1 MQSNKEAAIQ
11 SNMPFVSI
19 IINCFNGEKYIGD
32 AINSVLRQTYPDF
45 ELIIWDNQ
53 SSDNT
58 LSAIKTFHD
67 PRINYCYAPEHT
79 TLAKARN
86 NAVERARGAW
96 IAFLDC
102 DDIWLSE
109 KLSFQVAVIKDGPS
123 SLSIVYGRS
132 DLLVENAAV
141 KTTETKRLRSLYLN
155 RPLPTETAFN
165 ELLNY
170 NSFFVFS
177 SVMIKKEDYFA
188 VNGID
193 SKYKYAEDYDLFLK
207 IAENKKVR
215 AVNETIVIYR
225 IHGSNLT
232 SQYKRELLLESKDI
246 LNRYKHN
253 PSHMIG
259 LEKIN
264 IQLSIFD
271 LKKGK
276 VFSFLSCYTSLHIIS
291 IFFQMLRRRFR
302 KINS

>member
-1 MQSNKEAAIQ
+1 MQSNKEVAMQ

-32 AINSVLRQTYPDF
+32 AINFALRQTYPDF

-53 SSDNT
+53 STDNT
-58 LSAIKTFHD
+58 LSVIKTFHD

-79 TLAKARN
+79 TLARARN
-86 NAVERARGAW
+86 NAVECAKGAW

-102 DDIWLSE
+102 DDIWLPE
-109 KLSFQVAVIKDGPS
+109 KLFLQVAVIKAAPC

-132 DLLVENAAV
+132 DLLVENAAI

-155 RPLPTETAFN
+155 RPLPTETAFE

-177 SVMIKKEDYFA
+177 SVMIKKEDYLA
-188 VNGID
+188 INGID

-207 IAENKKVR
+207 IAENKTVR
-215 AVNETIVIYR
+215 AVNEKIVTYR

-253 PSHMIG
+253 TSHMFG
-259 LEKIN
+259 LEKIDF
-264 IQLSIFD
+264 QLSILD

-276 VFSFLSCYTSLHIIS
+276 VLSFLSYFTSFHRIS
-291 IFFQMLRRRFR
+291 IFFHMFQKRFR
-302 KINS
+302 KGNS